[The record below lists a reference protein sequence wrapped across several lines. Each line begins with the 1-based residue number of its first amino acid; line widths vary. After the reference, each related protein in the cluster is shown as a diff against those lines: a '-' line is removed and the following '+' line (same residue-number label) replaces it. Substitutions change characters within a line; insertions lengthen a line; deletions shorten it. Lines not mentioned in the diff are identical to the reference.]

1 MTDSE
6 KIIRSALHL
15 AAECAAEGTT
25 AYDNFLIDVL
35 KRDIESLCND
45 KAMLQR
51 LLEHKI
57 KQLAA

>member
-6 KIIRSALHL
+6 KIIRSALHM
-15 AAECAAEGTT
+15 AAEYAAEGTT
-25 AYDNFLIDVL
+25 AFDNFLIDVL
-35 KRDIESLCND
+35 KSDIKSLCND

-51 LLEHKI
+51 LLEYKL